1 MYTLVIGN
9 KNYSSWSLRGWLV
22 LRQFKISFEEIRLPL
37 YSDAFKEKIM
47 DYSPTG
53 LVPTLVSGDLSIWDS
68 LAICEYIAE
77 QHPELHCW
85 PEDVQARAIARSIS
99 SEMHSGFFQIRNVL
113 PMNIRRNRAIETIS
127 GDLAKEIE
135 RVCEIWK
142 TCRQFYAAGGDFLFG
157 RFSIADV
164 MYAPVVLRFKS
175 YLIDVGNV
183 EAEYMQSMLSLAS
196 LQEWIDAALA
206 EEEVIDI
213 YEQ

>member
-1 MYTLVIGN
+1 MYTIVIGN

-22 LRQFKISFEEIRLPL
+22 LRQFEISFEEIRLPL
-37 YSDAFKEKIM
+37 YSDLFKDKIM

-68 LAICEYIAE
+68 LSICEYIAE

-135 RVCEIWK
+135 RVCDIWK
-142 TCRQFYAAGGDFLFG
+142 TCRQFYGGGGDFLFG

-175 YLIDVGNV
+175 YLIEVGDI
-183 EAEYMQSMLSLAS
+183 EFEYMQTMLSLAA

-213 YEQ
+213 YEH

>member
-1 MYTLVIGN
+1 MYTIVIGN

-22 LRQFKISFEEIRLPL
+22 LRQFEISFEEVRLPL
-37 YSDAFKEKIM
+37 YSDRFREKIK

-53 LVPTLVSGDLSIWDS
+53 LVPVLVSADLSIWDS

-77 QHPELHCW
+77 QHPELNCW

-99 SEMHSGFFQIRNVL
+99 NEMHSGFFQIRNVL

-135 RVCEIWK
+135 RVCQIWK
-142 TCRQFYAAGGDFLFG
+142 TCRQFYAGAGDFLFG

-175 YLIDVGNV
+175 YLIEVGDI
-183 EAEYMQSMLSLAS
+183 EFEYMQSMLSLTS

-206 EEEVIDI
+206 EEEVIDL

>member
-1 MYTLVIGN
+1 MKKILKCFCEDLPAT
-9 KNYSSWSLRGWLV
+9 KTASLLQVNRKTV
-22 LRQFKISFEEIRLPL
+22 DRYYNIFR
-37 YSDAFKEKIM
+37 EKIK

-77 QHPELHCW
+77 QHTGLNCW

-99 SEMHSGFFQIRNVL
+99 SEMHSGFFQIRNRL
-113 PMNIRRNRAIETIS
+113 PMNIRRNRAIDTIS
-127 GDLAKEIE
+127 ADLEKEIG

-157 RFSIADV
+157 GFSIADV

-175 YLIDVGNV
+175 YLIDVGDI
-183 EAEYMQSMLSLAS
+183 EAGYMQSMLSLAS
-196 LQEWIDAALA
+196 MQEWIDSALA
-206 EEEVIDI
+206 EEEVIDL